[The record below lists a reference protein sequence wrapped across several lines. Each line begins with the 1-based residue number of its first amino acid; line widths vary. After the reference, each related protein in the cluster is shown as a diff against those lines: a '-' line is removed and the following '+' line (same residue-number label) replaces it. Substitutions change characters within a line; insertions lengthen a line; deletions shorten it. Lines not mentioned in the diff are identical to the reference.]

1 MAIELPS
8 IVSDALD
15 VADSLLGKLEQR
27 VEKYITRAIG
37 NVASQFT
44 ALQEV
49 VLSPIRD
56 ALDGV
61 HDTLTGFYSTIV
73 DSVSDRLDE
82 IGRYF
87 SHLESRIVDM
97 VEGGLREVDDTVRGL
112 GGSFFRAVDTLLVPV
127 EEFISEKSAVVVNFI
142 DQQMKDVS
150 ATVAEFGTRLEEY
163 MGTQV
168 VFMLREVKDGLE
180 SLGER
185 IRDGVKGI
193 PLGMW
198 EALSPDVQERLEPLI
213 RKLET
218 NEDVTPELLAL
229 TRPGALPL
237 GVVGAFLAG
246 FALPLILSQTINTL
260 LVPLTNKL
268 MQAESK
274 LVRHALLTPDELVG
288 GVHRGIIPQDH
299 ARDTFARLG
308 YTDVDIDH
316 LLRLGERYPD
326 ESMLLTAWHRGYV
339 GEGDLAELFHRL
351 GWRAE
356 WMELHKALS
365 WAYPAIP
372 DLIRMAVRE
381 VFTPEVVESFQLDED
396 YPTGFDEI
404 AAKAGLSQE
413 WARNYWRAHWELPS
427 PEQGF
432 EMFHRT
438 VDSPLDPNAD
448 EITLPSG
455 AKVYNVIGRR
465 TLDLLLRTL
474 DVMPFWRDKLPQ
486 IAYAPLT
493 RVDIRRMHKM
503 GVLDED
509 GVYRAHLDLG
519 YSPEHARLL
528 TDFVIALNRE
538 EEKEER
544 APERDLSKTEVLKL
558 YKLKI
563 LDGKTT
569 AEYLSALGYDE
580 REVQL
585 LIQTADYQE
594 LAEQRSAAI
603 ERVKL
608 RYQKG
613 LITLEQAER
622 ELTMQALPA
631 SEVESYLLKW
641 MVAKPVTVRY
651 PTTAQLDAM
660 VQQGI
665 ISVEEYYK
673 TLVEMG
679 YSETWA
685 QRLTELLKKKGVG
698 YGRPA
703 KRREEGTAEE
713 AE

>member
-1 MAIELPS
+1 MAIEIPS
-8 IVSDALD
+8 IVSEALD
-15 VADSLLGKLEQR
+15 VAGSLLDKLEQR
-27 VEKYITRAIG
+27 VEKYIARAIG
-37 NVASQFT
+37 NVASQFS
-44 ALQEV
+44 ALQQT
-49 VLSPIRD
+49 VLTPIRD

-61 HDTLTGFYSTIV
+61 HDTLTGYYSTIV
-73 DSVSDRLDE
+73 DSVSDRFDE

-87 SHLESRIVDM
+87 SNLESRIVDT
-97 VEGGLREVDDTVRGL
+97 VEGGLRDVDDTVRGL
-112 GGSFFRAVDTLLVPV
+112 GGSFYRAVDALLQPV
-127 EEFISEKSAVVVNFI
+127 EEYISSKSASIIHFV
-142 DQQMKDVS
+142 DQGLRDVS
-150 ATVAEFGTRLEEY
+150 TTVAEFGVRLEEY
-163 MGTQV
+163 MGTQAV
-168 VFMLREVKDGLE
+168 IVLREVKDGLE

-185 IRDGVKGI
+185 IREGVKGI

-274 LVRHALLTPDELVG
+274 LVRHALLAPDELVG
-288 GVHRGIIPQDH
+288 GVHRGIVPLDH
-299 ARDTFARLG
+299 AKDTFARLG
-308 YTDVDIDH
+308 YTDEDIDH
-316 LLRLGERYPD
+316 LMRLGERYPD

-339 GEGDLAELFHRL
+339 DEGDLAELFQRL
-351 GWRAE
+351 GWRSE
-356 WMELHKALS
+356 WMELHKTLS

-396 YPTGFDEI
+396 YPTRFDEI
-404 AAKAGLSQE
+404 AAKAGLSPE

-438 VDSPLDPNAD
+438 LDRPLDPNAD

-465 TLDLLLRTL
+465 TLELLLRTL
-474 DVMPFWRDKLPQ
+474 DVMPFWRDKIPQ

-493 RVDIRRMHKM
+493 RVDIRRMHKT
-503 GVLDED
+503 GVLNED
-509 GVYRAHLDLG
+509 GVYRAHIDLG

-528 TDFVIALNRE
+528 TDFVLALNRE

-544 APERDLSKTEVLKL
+544 APERDLTKAEVLKL
-558 YKLKI
+558 YRQKI
-563 LDGKTT
+563 LDSKTT
-569 AEYLSALGYDE
+569 AEYLLALGYDE
-580 REVQL
+580 NEVQL
-585 LIQTADYQE
+585 LIQTVDYQE

-613 LITLEQAER
+613 LITLDQAER

-631 SEVESYLLKW
+631 SEVESYLLRW
-641 MVAKPVTVRY
+641 MVTKPVTVRY
-651 PTTAQLDAM
+651 PSIAQLEAM
-660 VQQGI
+660 TKQGI
-665 ISVEEYYK
+665 ITVDEYHN

-679 YSETWA
+679 YTEKWA
-685 QRLTELLKKKGVG
+685 QRLTELLQKKGVG
-698 YGRPA
+698 YGRTT
-703 KRREEGTAEE
+703 KGREEATDEE